1 NVIFFGPPG
10 TGKTFRLQQKMKE
23 YTSHAV
29 PADRDAWLDS
39 RLESLNWMQ
48 VITLV
53 LLDLG
58 KRAKVRQIIEHMW
71 FQRKALLNGRNGN
84 LSNTAWAALQS
95 YTVPESLTVDYKNRR
110 EPAVFN

>member
-1 NVIFFGPPG
+1 ITRSEPIENKIILHSPTNVIFFGPPG

-84 LSNTAWAALQS
+84 LSNTA
-95 YTVPESLTVDYKNRR
+95 
-110 EPAVFN
+110 

>member
-1 NVIFFGPPG
+1 
-10 TGKTFRLQQKMKE
+10 MKE

-29 PADRDAWLDS
+29 PADRDARLDS

-84 LSNTAWAALQS
+84 LSNTARQLCNPIQFPS
-95 YTVPESLTVDYKNRR
+95 R
-110 EPAVFN
+110 

>member
-1 NVIFFGPPG
+1 M
-10 TGKTFRLQQKMKE
+10 TKKTRFSPEVRQRAVRMVLESQGE
-23 YTSHAV
+23 YD
-29 PADRDAWLDS
+29 ADRDAWLDS

-71 FQRKALLNGRNGN
+71 F
-84 LSNTAWAALQS
+84 
-95 YTVPESLTVDYKNRR
+95 
-110 EPAVFN
+110 

>member
-1 NVIFFGPPG
+1 
-10 TGKTFRLQQKMKE
+10 MKE

-29 PADRDAWLDS
+29 PADRDARLDS

-58 KRAKVRQIIEHMW
+58 KRPKFAK
-71 FQRKALLNGRNGN
+71 LLNICG
-84 LSNTAWAALQS
+84 
-95 YTVPESLTVDYKNRR
+95 
-110 EPAVFN
+110 FNVRHY

>member
-1 NVIFFGPPG
+1 
-10 TGKTFRLQQKMKE
+10 MKE

-58 KRAKVRQIIEHMW
+58 NEPKFAK
-71 FQRKALLNGRNGN
+71 LLNICG
-84 LSNTAWAALQS
+84 
-95 YTVPESLTVDYKNRR
+95 
-110 EPAVFN
+110 FNVRHY